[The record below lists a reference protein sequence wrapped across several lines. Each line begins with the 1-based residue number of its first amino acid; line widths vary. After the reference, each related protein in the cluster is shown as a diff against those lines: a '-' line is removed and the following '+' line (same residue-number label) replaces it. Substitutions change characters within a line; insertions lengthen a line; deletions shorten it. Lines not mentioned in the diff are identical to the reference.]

1 MEVVMRTLPSDQGG
15 IADSLAILTRS
26 VGIVGGATLLMLA
39 FDIAKV
45 EALFSRRSARHI
57 ASPAWSAQQA
67 ERSLCWA
74 AHQRVSNSNY
84 NIG

>member
-45 EALFSRRSARHI
+45 EASGPDAFLSAFRATYRLAGLVSA
-57 ASPAWSAQQA
+57 ASGALAVLGRPPASKQ
-67 ERSLCWA
+67 
-74 AHQRVSNSNY
+74 
-84 NIG
+84 